1 MSSCSFTRDYVLH
14 YFLSDSKNSKK
25 SLLIGEFWCGEVDF
39 FNL

>member
-1 MSSCSFTRDYVLH
+1 MRSCSFTRDYVLH
-14 YFLSDSKNSKK
+14 YFLSDSKK